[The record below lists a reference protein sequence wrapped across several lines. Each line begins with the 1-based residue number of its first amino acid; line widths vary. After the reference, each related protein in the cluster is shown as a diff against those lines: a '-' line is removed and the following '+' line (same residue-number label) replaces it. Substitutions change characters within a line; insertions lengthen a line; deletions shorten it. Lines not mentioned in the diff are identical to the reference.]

1 MLLPGRRGFL
11 YYLYMDGNVR
21 ASLYDGYSEP
31 IRDALWGHIY
41 LTPALSALTES
52 SPFMRLQRIMQLG
65 PALRV
70 YPGAT
75 HNRASHS
82 IGVYHLA
89 RRLLAHLAEEGA
101 DSWLSPVGIKSFLC
115 AALLHDLGHFPFTH
129 SLKELPLEKHEALT
143 GRLILSDPIK
153 NLVSAA
159 GGDPYFAAAI
169 VDDSESQGFLAQEK
183 REEELEF
190 YRRLLSGSLDPD
202 KLDYLSRDA
211 RYCGVPYGAQDVDFI
226 LSRLH
231 PHQERGIDIDSRGI
245 PGMESLLFS
254 KYLMYR
260 SVYWHHSVRSATA
273 MVKKALLG
281 ALESGIIAAEELYN
295 LDDQGLFALAGQRD
309 YPLFALVDSVR
320 NGSLFSIAAEIPFE
334 EKTHRKLLNLSERLQ
349 MEKSLAGEFSAF
361 LGKPISGDSL
371 IIDLPEPVSFECGL
385 FVTDESCYFSE
396 GSSAFKSSLVDA
408 FVKSLR
414 IIRVFVNPILEDEIR
429 HHREG
434 ILQITQNWL
443 QYT

>member
-1 MLLPGRRGFL
+1 MKET
-11 YYLYMDGNVR
+11 VR
-21 ASLYDGYSEP
+21 AALYEGYTEP

-41 LTPALSALTES
+41 LTPAISALTES
-52 SPFMRLQRIMQLG
+52 PPFIRLQRIMQLG

-75 HNRASHS
+75 HSRASHS

-101 DSWLSPVGIKSFLC
+101 DSWLSPVGVKSFLC

-143 GRLILSDPIK
+143 GRLILSNPIK
-153 NLVSAA
+153 DLVSAA

-169 VDDSESQGFLAQEK
+169 VDSSSGSESQGFVARDKGEG
-183 REEELEF
+183 ELEF

-231 PHQERGIDIDSRGI
+231 PHQERGLDIDSRGI
-245 PGMESLLFS
+245 PGLESLLFS

-295 LDDQGLFALAGQRD
+295 LDDQGLFSLASQRD
-309 YPLFALVDSVR
+309 YPPFSLIDSVKGGR
-320 NGSLFSIAAEIPFE
+320 LFSIAAEIPFE
-334 EKTHRKLLNLSERLQ
+334 EKAHQKLLDLSRRLQ
-349 MEKSLAGEFSAF
+349 MEKSLAGEFSGF
-361 LGKPISGDSL
+361 LGKGLDVDSL

-385 FVTDESCYFSE
+385 FITDENCFFSE

-408 FVKSLR
+408 FVKTMR
-414 IIRVFVNPILEDEIR
+414 IIRVFVNPVFEDEIK
-429 HHREG
+429 HNREG
-434 ILQITQNWL
+434 ILQITKKWL
-443 QYT
+443 HYI

>member
-1 MLLPGRRGFL
+1 MT
-11 YYLYMDGNVR
+11 DDVR
-21 ASLYDGYSEP
+21 AALYEGYTEP

-41 LTPALSALTES
+41 LTPAISALTES
-52 SPFMRLQRIMQLG
+52 PPFMRLQRIMQLG
-65 PALRV
+65 PTLRV

-75 HNRASHS
+75 HSRASHS

-143 GRLILSDPIK
+143 GKLILSNPIK
-153 NLVSAA
+153 DLIYAA

-169 VDDSESQGFLAQEK
+169 VDSDSGSESQGLVAQEK
-183 REEELEF
+183 GKGELEF
-190 YRRLLSGSLDPD
+190 YRKLLSGSLDPD

-231 PHQERGIDIDSRGI
+231 PHKERGLDIDSRGI
-245 PGMESLLFS
+245 PGLESLLFS

-281 ALESGIIAAEELYN
+281 ALENGIIAAEELYN
-295 LDDQGLFALAGQRD
+295 LDDQGLFSLASQRD
-309 YPLFALVDSVR
+309 YPLLALVDSVKGGR
-320 NGSLFSIAAEIPFE
+320 LFSLAAEIPFE
-334 EKTHRKLLNLSERLQ
+334 ENAHRKLLDLSKRLQ
-349 MEKSLAGEFSAF
+349 MEKSLAGEFSA
-361 LGKPISGDSL
+361 LLNKPMDGDSL

-385 FVTDESCYFSE
+385 FVTDENCFFSE

-408 FVKSLR
+408 FVKSMR
-414 IIRVFVNPILEDEIR
+414 IIRVFVNPIFEDEIKLN
-429 HHREG
+429 RER
-434 ILQITQNWL
+434 ILQITQKWL
-443 QYT
+443 HYI

>member
-1 MLLPGRRGFL
+1 MKDDVRSAL
-11 YYLYMDGNVR
+11 YE
-21 ASLYDGYSEP
+21 GYTEP

-52 SPFMRLQRIMQLG
+52 TPFMRLQRIMQLG
-65 PALRV
+65 PTLRV

-89 RRLLAHLAEEGA
+89 RRLLAHLLEEGA

-115 AALLHDLGHFPFTH
+115 AALLHDLGHFPYTH
-129 SLKELPLEKHEALT
+129 SLKELPLEDHEILT
-143 GRLILSDPIK
+143 GRMILSEPVK
-153 NLVSAA
+153 SLVAAA
-159 GGDPYFAAAI
+159 GGDPYLTASI
-169 VDDSESQGFLAQEK
+169 VDDSGHSLESQGPISPAGQGK
-183 REEELEF
+183 SEEELEF

-231 PHQERGIDIDSRGI
+231 PHNERGVDIDSKGI
-245 PGMESLLFS
+245 PGLESLLFS

-260 SVYWHHSVRSATA
+260 SVYWHHAVRSATA

-281 ALESGIIAAEELYN
+281 ALENGIVAAEELYN
-295 LDDQGLFALAGQRD
+295 LDDQGLFTLAGQRD

-320 NGSLFSIAAEIPFE
+320 NGRLFSIAAEIPFE
-334 EKTHRKLLNLSERLQ
+334 EKAHQKLLNISERLL
-349 MEKSLAGEFSAF
+349 MEKSLAGELSAF
-361 LGKPISGDSL
+361 LGKPLEGDSL
-371 IIDLPEPVSFECGL
+371 IIDLPEPVSFDCGL
-385 FVTDESCYFSE
+385 FVTDENCFFSE

-414 IIRVFVNPILEDEIR
+414 IIRVFINPVFEEKIKI
-429 HHREG
+429 HREG
-434 ILQITQNWL
+434 ILQITKKWL
-443 QYT
+443 HYM

>member
-1 MLLPGRRGFL
+1 
-11 YYLYMDGNVR
+11 VR
-21 ASLYDGYSEP
+21 ASLYEGYTEP

-52 SPFMRLQRIMQLG
+52 PQFMRLQRIMQLG
-65 PALRV
+65 PTLRV

-89 RRLLAHLAEEGA
+89 RRLLVHLAEEGA

-129 SLKELPLEKHEALT
+129 SLKELALEKHEALT

-153 NLVSAA
+153 NLISVA

-169 VDDSESQGFLAQEK
+169 VDDSGRNSESQGFVKQEK
-183 REEELEF
+183 REGELEF

-295 LDDQGLFALAGQRD
+295 LDDQGLFTLAGQRD
-309 YPLFALVDSVR
+309 HPLFVLMDSVR

-334 EKTHRKLLNLSERLQ
+334 EKIHKKLLNLSERLR

-361 LGKPISGDSL
+361 LGKPLSGDSL

-385 FVTDESCYFSE
+385 FVTDENCFFSE

-414 IIRVFVNPILEDEIR
+414 VIRVFVIPALGDEIGL
-429 HHREG
+429 HKEG
-434 ILQITQNWL
+434 ILQISQNWL
-443 QYT
+443 QYN

>member
-1 MLLPGRRGFL
+1 MKDDVRSAL
-11 YYLYMDGNVR
+11 YE
-21 ASLYDGYSEP
+21 GYTEP

-52 SPFMRLQRIMQLG
+52 PPFMRLQRIMQLG
-65 PALRV
+65 PTLRV

-101 DSWLSPVGIKSFLC
+101 DSWLSPEGIKSFLC
-115 AALLHDLGHFPFTH
+115 AALLHDLGHFPYTH
-129 SLKELPLEKHEALT
+129 SLKELPLEEHEVLT
-143 GRLILSDPIK
+143 GRLILSEPVK
-153 NLVSAA
+153 SLVAAA
-159 GGDPYFAAAI
+159 GGDPYLTAAI
-169 VDDSESQGFLAQEK
+169 VDDSDRSLEGQVSSSGK
-183 REEELEF
+183 REGELEF

-231 PHQERGIDIDSRGI
+231 PHHERGLDIDSRGI
-245 PGMESLLFS
+245 PGLESLLFS

-260 SVYWHHSVRSATA
+260 SVYWHHAVRSATA

-281 ALESGIIAAEELYN
+281 ALESGIVSAEELYN
-295 LDDQGLFALAGQRD
+295 LDDQGLFTLAGERD

-320 NGSLFSIAAEIPFE
+320 NGRLFSTAAEIPFE
-334 EKTHRKLLNLSERLQ
+334 ENAHQKLLNLSERLL
-349 MEKSLAGEFSAF
+349 MEKGLAGELSAF
-361 LGKPISGDSL
+361 LGKPLEGDAL

-385 FVTDESCYFSE
+385 FVTDENCFFSE

-414 IIRVFVNPILEDEIR
+414 IIRVFINPVFEEKIKLYRED
-429 HHREG
+429 
-434 ILQITQNWL
+434 ILQITQKWL
-443 QYT
+443 HY

>member
-1 MLLPGRRGFL
+1 MK
-11 YYLYMDGNVR
+11 DNVR
-21 ASLYDGYSEP
+21 AALYEGYTEP

-41 LTPALSALTES
+41 LTPAISALTES
-52 SPFMRLQRIMQLG
+52 PPFMRLQRIMQLG
-65 PALRV
+65 PTLRV

-75 HNRASHS
+75 HSRASHS

-143 GRLILSDPIK
+143 GRLILSPPIK
-153 NLVSAA
+153 ELVSAA

-169 VDDSESQGFLAQEK
+169 VDSGGGSESQGLAAQEK
-183 REEELEF
+183 WDGELKF
-190 YRRLLSGSLDPD
+190 YRKLLSGSLDPD

-231 PHQERGIDIDSRGI
+231 PHQERGLDIDSRGI
-245 PGMESLLFS
+245 PGLESLLFS

-260 SVYWHHSVRSATA
+260 TVYWHHSVRSATA

-281 ALESGIIAAEELYN
+281 ALENGIIAAEELYN
-295 LDDQGLFALAGQRD
+295 LDDQGLFSLASQRD
-309 YPLFALVDSVR
+309 YPLFALVDSVKGGR
-320 NGSLFSIAAEIPFE
+320 LFSIAAEIPFE
-334 EKTHRKLLNLSERLQ
+334 EKAHRKLLDLSERLQ
-349 MEKSLAGEFSAF
+349 MEKNLAGELSSF
-361 LGKPISGDSL
+361 LGKQLGGDSL

-385 FVTDESCYFSE
+385 FVTDENCFFSE

-408 FVKSLR
+408 FIKSLR
-414 IIRVFVNPILEDEIR
+414 IIRVFINPVFEEKIKL
-429 HHREG
+429 HREG
-434 ILQITQNWL
+434 ILQITKKWL
-443 QYT
+443 QYS

>member
-1 MLLPGRRGFL
+1 MKET
-11 YYLYMDGNVR
+11 VR
-21 ASLYDGYSEP
+21 AALYEGYTEP

-41 LTPALSALTES
+41 LTPAISALTES
-52 SPFMRLQRIMQLG
+52 PPFIRLQRIMQLG

-75 HNRASHS
+75 HSRASHS

-143 GRLILSDPIK
+143 GRLILINPIK
-153 NLVSAA
+153 DLVSAA

-169 VDDSESQGFLAQEK
+169 VDSGSGSENHGVIAQEK
-183 REEELEF
+183 WDGELEF
-190 YRRLLSGSLDPD
+190 YRKLLSGSLDPD
-202 KLDYLSRDA
+202 KLDYLNRDA

-231 PHQERGIDIDSRGI
+231 PHQERGLDIDSRGI
-245 PGMESLLFS
+245 PGLESLLFS

-281 ALESGIIAAEELYN
+281 ALENGIIAAEELYN
-295 LDDQGLFALAGQRD
+295 LDDQGLFSLISQRD
-309 YPLFALVDSVR
+309 YPLFALVDSVKGGR
-320 NGSLFSIAAEIPFE
+320 LFSIAAEIPFE
-334 EKTHRKLLNLSERLQ
+334 EQAHRKLLDLSGRLQ
-349 MEKSLAGEFSAF
+349 MEKSLAGELSAL
-361 LGKPISGDSL
+361 LGKPLDGDSL

-385 FVTDESCYFSE
+385 FVTDENCFFSE

-408 FVKSLR
+408 FVKSMR
-414 IIRVFVNPILEDEIR
+414 IIRVFVNPVFEDEIKLN
-429 HHREG
+429 REG
-434 ILQITQNWL
+434 ILQITQKWL
-443 QYT
+443 HYI